1 MKDMTS
7 TEKEQLRELNHK
19 DRRAR
24 TCAKLNLEE
33 ATHSG
38 RQMQALIPILV
49 KEFETRTFDHNSMIK
64 HMETIEQE
72 ARRILESVLRAKSK
86 VLEAQEALELHLRNK
101 KRTRATRT
109 EYFNKQREERKK
121 VTDGSKS
128 KSKDN

>member
-86 VLEAQEALELHLRNK
+86 VLEAQEALEQGTKQWKESPNNPKNKMPLRPIG
-101 KRTRATRT
+101 
-109 EYFNKQREERKK
+109 K
-121 VTDGSKS
+121 VVTLKPI
-128 KSKDN
+128 KTMR